1 MAPAP
6 SADLAEFVSAAV
18 ASASAD
24 FAAWLRAWA
33 RVTPT
38 LVLVPAFG
46 GAALPVATRAGLGF
60 ALAVAIAP
68 ALRPAEHVGWPLSLE
83 LLREAA
89 RGAPIAIG
97 AALLVHT
104 ALMAG
109 GVIDDLR
116 GARESGALP
125 VFEGEH
131 TPFGA
136 VLGLLVA
143 IGLLESGGA
152 ARLVA
157 ALSVEAPANGSLSVI
172 VEQLAASVGLAVAVA
187 APVAAA
193 TVVVSVAEAL
203 IARAAAPAH
212 VSSLLAPLR
221 GVALLAVAAF
231 SLDRIAEVLL
241 LSARR

>member
-6 SADLAEFVSAAV
+6 SAELADFLRSAL
-18 ASASAD
+18 ASASVD
-24 FAAWLRAWA
+24 FSAWLRAWA
-33 RVTPT
+33 RVMPA

-46 GAALPVATRAGLGF
+46 GAALPVATRAGLGC

-68 ALRPAEHVGWPLSLE
+68 ALRPVEPVASPLALQ

-89 RGAPIAIG
+89 RGAPVAIS

-157 ALSVEAPANGSLSVI
+157 ALSTDARSVGALTSI

-187 APVAAA
+187 VPIAAA

-212 VSSLLAPLR
+212 VSALLSPLR
-221 GVALLAVAAF
+221 GVALLAVAAL
-231 SLDRIAEVLL
+231 SLDRIAEILL
-241 LSARR
+241 LAARR